1 MTPHKALLIAINFLY
16 YMQKA
21 ITALLKVLKALE
33 NSDPFTKS
41 ISVTTKEPLMCFM
54 TVF

>member
-41 ISVTTKEPLMCFM
+41 IPVTTKEPLMCFM